1 MFGIETNAKEEMDLS
16 LLPVFFLNE
25 WMRPSGRPRRYSQFI
40 REHMLKDWYLSA
52 IHMDKQRPF
61 LLLEGIFF

>member
-1 MFGIETNAKEEMDLS
+1 M
-16 LLPVFFLNE
+16 NE